1 MPDTFIG
8 LMSGTSLDGIDA
20 AAVRFPP
27 GRVEL
32 LAACT
37 TPFTPELRAE
47 LLALIQAT
55 GADLLDRLGELDHR
69 IGRLFAEAATG
80 VCQQAGLE
88 PGRVAAIGSHG
99 LTMLHRPAGENPFSL
114 QIGDPNLIAERTGIT
129 TVADFRRRDLAAGG
143 QGAPL
148 VPAFHAALFTRAEQ
162 ARAVV
167 NIGGMANLTL
177 LPGSGQATVTGF
189 DTGPGNVLLDAWIQ
203 QQLGRPYDRDGAWSA
218 SGRVSEELLDALLA
232 DPYFALPPPK
242 STGREH
248 FNSAWLQARLRGFE
262 LEPEAVQATLAELT
276 TASIARAIT
285 GAAGTVTEAIVC
297 GGGAYN
303 PDLLRR
309 LAARLPGVRV
319 SVSDDYGLAAE
330 WVEAAAF
337 AWLAQRALEGRPG
350 NIPAVTGAAG
360 ERILG
365 GIYPG
370 SCKIQDSRYK

>member
-1 MPDTFIG
+1 MDTFIG

-20 AAVRFPP
+20 AVVRFPP

-32 LAACT
+32 LAART
-37 TPFTPELRAE
+37 TPFTRELRSE

-55 GADLLDRLGELDHR
+55 GTDLLDRFGELDHR
-69 IGRLFAEAATG
+69 LGRLFAEAATG
-80 VCQQAGLE
+80 VCDQAGLE

-99 LTMLHRPAGENPFSL
+99 LTVLHRPTGETPFSL

-177 LPGSGQATVTGF
+177 LPGSEEAAVTGF

-203 QQLGRPYDRDGAWSA
+203 QQLGQPYDRDGAWAA
-218 SGRVSEELLDALLA
+218 SGSVSEELLAALLA
-232 DPYFALPPPK
+232 DPYFTLPPPK

-248 FNSAWLQARLRGFE
+248 FNSTWLQDRLRGFE

-276 TASIARAIT
+276 AASIAVAIERE
-285 GAAGTVTEAIVC
+285 AQGTTELIVC

-303 PDLLRR
+303 PDLLQRIG
-309 LAARLPGVRV
+309 ARLPAVKL

-330 WVEAAAF
+330 WVEAVAF
-337 AWLAQRALEGRPG
+337 AWLAQKALEGKPG
-350 NIPAVTGAAG
+350 NVPAVTGAAG
-360 ERILG
+360 KRILG
-365 GIYPG
+365 GVYPG
-370 SCKIQDSRYK
+370 TTGCGEDSKPE